1 MNTSDYEI
9 GGDELLEW
17 DDLEQDTVATDAD
30 DRLHIAWD
38 VECYVPALDGS
49 GEVRAIP
56 VYGSTAAWIRRQE
69 EQCRLDIASAICQPA
84 VIR

>member
-1 MNTSDYEI
+1 MITSDHDI
-9 GGDELLEW
+9 GGDELLTW
-17 DDLEQDTVATDAD
+17 DDLEQDTDASDED
-30 DRLHIAWD
+30 DMLHIAWD

-49 GEVRAIP
+49 GLIRAIP

-69 EQCRLDIASAICQPA
+69 DQCRIDTADAICQPA